1 MQGSA
6 GGFGHPLLPGGG
18 GAGAAAPRE
27 PPAPAPEPPR
37 RPPRGRPGAA
47 GRWVPGLGKGRGHP
61 TVTPV
66 PKLCPPPPP
75 KGAVCD
81 FRLSYGRLFGRQ
93 TVVVAVNRD
102 RAQLLRNADVFWR
115 PRLAVQGDSPGPP
128 AAPMAPA
135 RWWHR
140 GRWGRGR
147 VRWFWGTIGIWGE
160 LSSVWGQE
168 RWGLGPVQ
176 PRLGLS

>member
-1 MQGSA
+1 M
-6 GGFGHPLLPGGG
+6 
-18 GAGAAAPRE
+18 
-27 PPAPAPEPPR
+27 
-37 RPPRGRPGAA
+37 
-47 GRWVPGLGKGRGHP
+47 
-61 TVTPV
+61 TPV

-128 AAPMAPA
+128 ASPTAPA

-147 VRWFWGTIGIWGE
+147 VRWFWGTTGVWGRAKLCLGPGEMGFGASSATFGAQLSQIWGGFLRSLPGQTIFMITE
-160 LSSVWGQE
+160 LVLGPI
-168 RWGLGPVQ
+168 RAGLGSDVDDWGGFF
-176 PRLGLS
+176 LEGV

>member
-1 MQGSA
+1 M
-6 GGFGHPLLPGGG
+6 
-18 GAGAAAPRE
+18 
-27 PPAPAPEPPR
+27 
-37 RPPRGRPGAA
+37 
-47 GRWVPGLGKGRGHP
+47 
-61 TVTPV
+61 TPV

-128 AAPMAPA
+128 AAPTAPA
-135 RWWHR
+135 GWWHR

-147 VRWFWGTIGIWGE
+147 VRGFWGTMGVWGE